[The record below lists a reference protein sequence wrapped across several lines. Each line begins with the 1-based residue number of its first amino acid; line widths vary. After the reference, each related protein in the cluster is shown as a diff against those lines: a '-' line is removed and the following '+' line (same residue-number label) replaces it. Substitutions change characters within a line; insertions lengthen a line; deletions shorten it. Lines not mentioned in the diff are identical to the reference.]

1 MKRER
6 KNTKTVLIDIE
17 YKLSMNAFEEFF
29 GEHVKYQEVEQESY
43 IELKLMLFE
52 NINEN
57 IKFRKFGRFGKC
69 LSIKADMLE
78 EEVKKLDSLWNN
90 NTFKF
95 TTDWTI
101 SSITQI
107 KTQ

>member
-6 KNTKTVLIDIE
+6 KGVKTVLIDIE
-17 YKLSMNAFEEFF
+17 YSASMNSFEEFY
-29 GEHVKYQEVEQESY
+29 GEHINYSEVEQESY
-43 IELKLMLFE
+43 IEFKSMMFE

-78 EEVKKLDSLWNN
+78 EEIKRFDDLLNKDV
-90 NTFKF
+90 FIF
-95 TTDWTI
+95 TTNWKI
-101 SSITQI
+101 SNITLI
-107 KTQ
+107 KPE

>member
-6 KNTKTVLIDIE
+6 KNTKTILIDIE
-17 YKLSMNAFEEFF
+17 YKASLNAFEEFY
-29 GEHVKYQEVEQESY
+29 GEHVNYQEMEQESY
-43 IELKLMLFE
+43 IEFKLMMFE

-78 EEVKKLDSLWNN
+78 EEIEKFDNLLNN
-90 NTFKF
+90 DIFTF
-95 TTDWTI
+95 TTDWKI
-101 SSITQI
+101 SNITLI
-107 KTQ
+107 KQ